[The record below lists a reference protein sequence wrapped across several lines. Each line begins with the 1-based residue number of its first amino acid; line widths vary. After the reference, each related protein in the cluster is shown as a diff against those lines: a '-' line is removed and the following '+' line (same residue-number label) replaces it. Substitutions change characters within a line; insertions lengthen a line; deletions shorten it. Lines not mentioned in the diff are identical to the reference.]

1 MLLNLPEL
9 ETGEELDQLSTL
21 LATEEQSGS
30 SQDPEIDNQI
40 TQIILRREGEDQI
53 SYGKRVDRFINYI
66 QFLNQTNYLD
76 SEIARLQT
84 LKKLRTNLAKRLISM
99 VLFRL
104 EISGVKKVETDTH
117 KISVVGK
124 GGKQPIEIDYDEVH
138 DLDLIPEEFIETK
151 VVKKVNKEAIANY
164 LKANNSLSWA
174 RLVERGNRLSIK

>member
-30 SQDPEIDNQI
+30 
-40 TQIILRREGEDQI
+40 
-53 SYGKRVDRFINYI
+53 
-66 QFLNQTNYLD
+66 
-76 SEIARLQT
+76 RLQT
-84 LKKLRTNLAKRLISM
+84 LKKSRSNLAKRLIAM

-104 EISGVKKVETDTH
+104 EISGVKKVETGTH

-124 GGKQPIEIDYDEVH
+124 GGKQSIEIDYDEVH